1 MARLALQE
9 LLKKCKTCVDIIS
22 HAKDRHAAEA
32 NKNAS
37 ILLEEIDAERT
48 REETK
53 RERAARKREK
63 RRQKKKE
70 KQEKDR
76 ASKEEKDRGGE

>member
-1 MARLALQE
+1 MEIL
-9 LLKKCKTCVDIIS
+9 VS
-22 HAKDRHAAEA
+22 AKDRQAAEA

-37 ILLEEIDAERT
+37 ILLEEIDAERS

-63 RRQKKKE
+63 RRMKKKE
-70 KQEKDR
+70 KQEKER
-76 ASKEEKDRGGE
+76 VEKEEKEREGTKITLITLF